1 MAGWPARAALS
12 LGWLHAL
19 YEVGNTAAELDTLRI
34 CEVVSVVRT
43 SPVLEVVKTSAEV
56 RYVIL
61 LFCVGLGLFSFLFF

>member
-19 YEVGNTAAELDTLRI
+19 YEVGDTAAQLDTLKT

-43 SPVLEVVKTSAEV
+43 SPVSDMVKTSAEV
-56 RYVIL
+56 CYVIVL
-61 LFCVGLGLFSFLFF
+61 LCGGLFLFLFF